1 MEITELQKDLAA
13 TFRWTARLNMHEGVA
28 NHFSAC
34 VPGSST
40 DFYVNKAG
48 LHFSQI
54 KASDIILVTK
64 DNIEELKKKPDLV
77 DPTAI
82 NIHGAI
88 HQKVPHARCIFH
100 VHSKYATALSTLK
113 DPIMKPIDQNTMI
126 FFNRVSVFN
135 EFGGLGVEDE
145 SIKMANA
152 LGNKQ
157 HLLLANHGIIT
168 TGETIAEGFNYLYYF
183 EKAAE
188 TYLTALSTN
197 KELNIVSDEI
207 AEKTAQETADYPI
220 NLAQLHLDQ
229 IKKILDDNK
238 ATNITTIDLKDKSSI
253 ADYMVVASGTSSRHI
268 QAVSEILLQQL
279 KQSGLKHCTIEGKE
293 SDDWKL
299 IDAIEVVVHIFH
311 PEKRSLY
318 NLEKMWENV
327 LPKQNINA

>member
-135 EFGGLGVEDE
+135 EFGGLGFEDE

-197 KELNIVSDEI
+197 KELNVVSDEI

-229 IKKILDDNK
+229 IKKILDK
-238 ATNITTIDLKDKSSI
+238 EEP
-253 ADYMVVASGTSSRHI
+253 DY
-268 QAVSEILLQQL
+268 
-279 KQSGLKHCTIEGKE
+279 K
-293 SDDWKL
+293 
-299 IDAIEVVVHIFH
+299 
-311 PEKRSLY
+311 
-318 NLEKMWENV
+318 N
-327 LPKQNINA
+327 

>member
-100 VHSKYATALSTLK
+100 VHSKYATALSTLR

-135 EFGGLGVEDE
+135 EFGGLGFEDE

-168 TGETIAEGFNYLYYF
+168 TGETVAEGFNYLYYF

-188 TYLTALSTN
+188 TYLTALSTK

-229 IKKILDDNK
+229 IKKILDKEEPDY
-238 ATNITTIDLKDKSSI
+238 KD
-253 ADYMVVASGTSSRHI
+253 
-268 QAVSEILLQQL
+268 
-279 KQSGLKHCTIEGKE
+279 
-293 SDDWKL
+293 
-299 IDAIEVVVHIFH
+299 
-311 PEKRSLY
+311 
-318 NLEKMWENV
+318 
-327 LPKQNINA
+327 

>member
-135 EFGGLGVEDE
+135 EFGGLGFEDE

-207 AEKTAQETADYPI
+207 AEKTAQETAEYPI

-229 IKKILDDNK
+229 IKKILDK
-238 ATNITTIDLKDKSSI
+238 EEP
-253 ADYMVVASGTSSRHI
+253 DY
-268 QAVSEILLQQL
+268 
-279 KQSGLKHCTIEGKE
+279 K
-293 SDDWKL
+293 
-299 IDAIEVVVHIFH
+299 
-311 PEKRSLY
+311 
-318 NLEKMWENV
+318 N
-327 LPKQNINA
+327 

>member
-48 LHFSQI
+48 VHFSQI
-54 KASDIILVTK
+54 KASDLILVTK
-64 DNIEELKKKPDLV
+64 ENISDLKNKPELI

-82 NIHGAI
+82 NIHGTI
-88 HQKVPHARCIFH
+88 HQKVSHAKCIFH

-113 DPIMKPIDQNTMI
+113 NPTLPPIDQNTMI
-126 FFNRVSVFN
+126 FYNRVSIFN
-135 EFGGLGVEDE
+135 EFGGLGFEDE
-145 SIKMANA
+145 SIKMATA

-157 HLLLANHGIIT
+157 HMLLANHGIIT

-197 KELNIVSDEI
+197 QELNIASNEV
-207 AEKTAQETADYPI
+207 AEKTAQETANYPI
-220 NLAQLHLDQ
+220 DLAKMHLDQ
-229 IKKILDDNK
+229 IKLILD
-238 ATNITTIDLKDKSSI
+238 
-253 ADYMVVASGTSSRHI
+253 
-268 QAVSEILLQQL
+268 
-279 KQSGLKHCTIEGKE
+279 KE
-293 SDDWKL
+293 
-299 IDAIEVVVHIFH
+299 E
-311 PEKRSLY
+311 PEYK
-318 NLEKMWENV
+318 N
-327 LPKQNINA
+327 